1 MNRASWQNLL
11 TRWNAEL
18 LARPEILERVPG
30 ATDAAATG
38 WLGYPPAT
46 ASQIAAA
53 EARIGKRLPP
63 SYRAFLEVSNG
74 WRVLGDFHWDILP
87 TERIEWFR
95 VNNQD
100 WIDAYQKPAANDPD
114 VTEEAHRVYGPG
126 QSDTEFR
133 RAYLDVL
140 LEVSDGQHNVVL
152 LLNPEVIF
160 PYGEWEAWDFGAG
173 YPGAY
178 RYMSFWEMMREIHTS
193 FLRLNKDVDLREGT
207 AQDPRS

>member
-18 LARPEILERVPG
+18 LARPDLLERVPG
-30 ATDAAATG
+30 ATEAAATG

-100 WIDAYQKPAANDPD
+100 WIDAYQKPAAKFPD
-114 VTEEAHRVYGPG
+114 VTEKAHRVYGPG
-126 QSDTEFR
+126 QSEPEFR
-133 RAYLDVL
+133 RTYLDSL
-140 LEVSDGQHNVVL
+140 LEISGIGDSVIL
-152 LLNPEVIF
+152 LLNPDIVF
-160 PYGEWEAWDFGAG
+160 PNGEWEAWDFGNW
-173 YPGAY
+173 YPGAHRY
-178 RYMSFWEMMREIHTS
+178 RSFWDMMQEIHRS
-193 FLRLNKDVDLREGT
+193 FLHLAPHT
-207 AQDPRS
+207 ADEQ